1 MKSKPS
7 VFRLWW
13 MFLVSVVSLVSWF
26 YAFWLALHVKNYAE
40 ATFWMAVSISF
51 DLDLLYFGLKYKV
64 E

>member
-1 MKSKPS
+1 MKSEPS

-13 MFLVSVVSLVSWF
+13 IFLVSVVSLVSWF